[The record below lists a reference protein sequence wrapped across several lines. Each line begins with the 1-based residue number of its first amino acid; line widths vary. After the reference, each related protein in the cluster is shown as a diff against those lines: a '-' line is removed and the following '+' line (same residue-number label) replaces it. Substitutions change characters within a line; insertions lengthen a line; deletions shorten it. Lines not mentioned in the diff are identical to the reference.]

1 MVSRTAF
8 RDRRQRVTWDSLLGA
23 SHSYGS
29 FRRNEKP
36 GHSGPRERGGA
47 RPARQ
52 SAQGA
57 AAALALAPGQA
68 GPSGAR
74 RQGLMIP
81 KCRASDSR
89 CGAPNLVLS
98 GEVSPRRVGIGGSG
112 RFLVN
117 EVRGWFLSDEPLTLN
132 YFLVA
137 KIIRFRA
144 PFTNWGSGGAMRPT
158 PPRAYRVFQKLYVS
172 PSH

>member
-1 MVSRTAF
+1 MVSEAAF
-8 RDRRQRVTWDSLLGA
+8 RDRRQRVTCDSLLGA

-36 GHSGPRERGGA
+36 GQAGPRERGGA

-74 RQGLMIP
+74 RQSLIP
-81 KCRASDSR
+81 EVPSVCDSR
-89 CGAPNLVLS
+89 SGTPYLVLS

-117 EVRGWFLSDEPLTLN
+117 AVRGRFLSDEPLTPWAR
-132 YFLVA
+132 VTPA
-137 KIIRFRA
+137 R
-144 PFTNWGSGGAMRPT
+144 PSGVEGSH
-158 PPRAYRVFQKLYVS
+158 PPLTQALWQSSSSKRR
-172 PSH
+172 